1 MASGFYQITI
11 DIGRA
16 YREPQSAIEAVC
28 LLAFGPR
35 GEIDV
40 DRTHEARLFE
50 RLGYERGGDSSSPAR
65 GVDDDIFDP
74 RPHAGR
80 GCEGDERATGDK
92 LAARPGEQQMGRA
105 VLRDRPELVKRGRN
119 GARQLGNEEGQ
130 SLDVFDGGFED
141 PLDDD
146 LIFGHRR
153 SVVTRGVGVPVRLGY
168 EGPDGAIR
176 LSRVST
182 NESPA
187 ARGPIRPADAE
198 PPRLPLVG
206 RLLRRSSRQPE
217 AQVPPLHHPV
227 MIVAFEGWNDAGEA
241 ASYAARFLERSW
253 SAMPFAEI
261 DPEEFF
267 DFTEVRPEVQL
278 NLDQTRT
285 IKWPVTSFSLAIAG
299 GQGNDVILVSGSEPQ
314 LRWRTYCEAFIEL
327 AKSLHVERVIMLG
340 AYLGEI
346 THSRPVPISASTH
359 DSTLVDRHGLTP
371 SHYEGPT
378 GILGVL
384 AAALSEEK
392 IPSVSVW
399 ASVPCYSLPV
409 APKAAL
415 ALTRVATTL
424 AERFVDMTELE
435 VEATDYE
442 MRMNELLAEDENV
455 AAYVERIQEFE
466 AAETE
471 VLSTDGL
478 ADEIERYLHRG
489 DEG

>member
-1 MASGFYQITI
+1 M
-11 DIGRA
+11 
-16 YREPQSAIEAVC
+16 
-28 LLAFGPR
+28 
-35 GEIDV
+35 
-40 DRTHEARLFE
+40 
-50 RLGYERGGDSSSPAR
+50 
-65 GVDDDIFDP
+65 
-74 RPHAGR
+74 
-80 GCEGDERATGDK
+80 CEGINVFVGWLKD
-92 LAARPGEQQMGRA
+92 
-105 VLRDRPELVKRGRN
+105 
-119 GARQLGNEEGQ
+119 
-130 SLDVFDGGFED
+130 SLDDS
-141 PLDDD
+141 
-146 LIFGHRR
+146 LIFGHRC
-153 SVVTRGVGVPVRLGY
+153 SVVTLAFAMSARLGG
-168 EGPDGAIR
+168 EGPGGAIR
-176 LSRVST
+176 LSPVST
-182 NESPA
+182 NESLVP
-187 ARGPIRPADAE
+187 RGRNQSSDSGA
-198 PPRLPLVG
+198 PRLPLIG
-206 RLLRRSSRQPE
+206 RFFRKTGRQAE
-217 AQVPPLHHPV
+217 AEILPLHHPV

-241 ASYAARFLERSW
+241 ASYAASFLERAW

-278 NLDQTRT
+278 NPDQTRT
-285 IKWPVTSFSLAIAG
+285 IKWPVTSFSLATAG

-327 AKSLHVERVIMLG
+327 AKSLSIERVIMLG

-359 DSTLVDRHGLTP
+359 DSTLVDSHGLAP

-384 AAALSEEK
+384 GAALSEVK

-399 ASVPCYSLPV
+399 ASVPCYSLPI

-424 AERFVDMTELE
+424 AERFVDMAELE

-442 MRMNELLAEDENV
+442 MRMNELLSEDENV

-478 ADEIERYLHRG
+478 AEEIERYLHG
-489 DEG
+489 GEES

>member
-1 MASGFYQITI
+1 
-11 DIGRA
+11 
-16 YREPQSAIEAVC
+16 
-28 LLAFGPR
+28 
-35 GEIDV
+35 
-40 DRTHEARLFE
+40 
-50 RLGYERGGDSSSPAR
+50 
-65 GVDDDIFDP
+65 
-74 RPHAGR
+74 
-80 GCEGDERATGDK
+80 
-92 LAARPGEQQMGRA
+92 
-105 VLRDRPELVKRGRN
+105 
-119 GARQLGNEEGQ
+119 
-130 SLDVFDGGFED
+130 
-141 PLDDD
+141 
-146 LIFGHRR
+146 
-153 SVVTRGVGVPVRLGY
+153 
-168 EGPDGAIR
+168 
-176 LSRVST
+176 
-182 NESPA
+182 
-187 ARGPIRPADAE
+187 
-198 PPRLPLVG
+198 
-206 RLLRRSSRQPE
+206 
-217 AQVPPLHHPV
+217 

-241 ASYAARFLERSW
+241 ASYAAGFLERSW

-278 NLDQTRT
+278 NPDQTRT
-285 IKWPVTSFSLAIAG
+285 IKWPVTSFSLATAG
-299 GQGNDVILVSGSEPQ
+299 GEGNDVILVSGSEPQ

-327 AKSLHVERVIMLG
+327 AKSLRVERVIMLG

-359 DSTLVDRHGLTP
+359 DATLVDRHGLAP

-384 AAALSEEK
+384 GAALSEAK

-424 AERFVDMTELE
+424 AERFVDMAELE

-442 MRMNELLAEDENV
+442 MRMNELLSEDENV

-478 ADEIERYLHRG
+478 AEEIERFLHRG

>member
-1 MASGFYQITI
+1 M
-11 DIGRA
+11 
-16 YREPQSAIEAVC
+16 
-28 LLAFGPR
+28 
-35 GEIDV
+35 
-40 DRTHEARLFE
+40 
-50 RLGYERGGDSSSPAR
+50 
-65 GVDDDIFDP
+65 
-74 RPHAGR
+74 
-80 GCEGDERATGDK
+80 
-92 LAARPGEQQMGRA
+92 
-105 VLRDRPELVKRGRN
+105 
-119 GARQLGNEEGQ
+119 
-130 SLDVFDGGFED
+130 
-141 PLDDD
+141 
-146 LIFGHRR
+146 
-153 SVVTRGVGVPVRLGY
+153 
-168 EGPDGAIR
+168 
-176 LSRVST
+176 ST
-182 NESPA
+182 NESLSP
-187 ARGPIRPADAE
+187 RGRNQSSGSGA
-198 PPRLPLVG
+198 PRLPLIG
-206 RLLRRSSRQPE
+206 RFFRRTGRQAE
-217 AQVPPLHHPV
+217 AEILPLHHPV

-241 ASYAARFLERSW
+241 ASYAASFLERAW

-278 NLDQTRT
+278 NPDQTRT
-285 IKWPVTSFSLAIAG
+285 IKWPVTSFSLATAG

-327 AKSLHVERVIMLG
+327 AKSLSIERVIMLG

-359 DSTLVDRHGLTP
+359 DSTLVDSHGLAP

-384 AAALSEEK
+384 GAALSEVK

-399 ASVPCYSLPV
+399 ASVPCYSLPI

-424 AERFVDMTELE
+424 AERFVDMAELE

-442 MRMNELLAEDENV
+442 MRMNELLSEDENV

-478 ADEIERYLHRG
+478 AEEIERYLHG
-489 DEG
+489 GEES